1 MQNKDEEN
9 NNCLFLLKYIY
20 ISMSLIFTKMG
31 SPTKS
36 ISFYVLF
43 FSFGKMNCDF
53 DLTLL
58 VVENMD
64 ETVCGKDERK
74 TFYQWEFVTY

>member
-1 MQNKDEEN
+1 
-9 NNCLFLLKYIY
+9 
-20 ISMSLIFTKMG
+20 MSLIFTKMG
-31 SPTKS
+31 STTKS
-36 ISFYVLF
+36 ISFHVLF

-64 ETVCGKDERK
+64 ETVCGIDERK
-74 TFYQWEFVTY
+74 KFYQWEFVIY